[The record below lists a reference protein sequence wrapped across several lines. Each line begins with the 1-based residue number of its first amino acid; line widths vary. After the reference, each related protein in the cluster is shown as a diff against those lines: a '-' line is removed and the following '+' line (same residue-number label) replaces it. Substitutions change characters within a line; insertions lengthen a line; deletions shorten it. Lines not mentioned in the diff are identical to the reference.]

1 MAQCGIPRIDALLA
15 AAGAAPLGLA
25 DPDTDAVGIAQDL
38 LRGHGYRALPD
49 LRGPNYGRF
58 GSLTRAAVLGFR
70 AAQDLGADAIVD
82 GDLLSKLIQVPA
94 PKPIASRAFLT
105 LVLDLSWTS
114 PLPLVALTALFESGG
129 AFDEPNRNTDH
140 QGLSFG
146 VIQWAQ
152 KPGRLREVLAAF
164 DSGAPDVFRPLAGGA
179 AAAAGLLAHTAKRY
193 GGVDPSTGRTTDP
206 AFDLIAAPWR
216 ERFAGMALAPEL
228 QKIQVS
234 CAVSAFQ
241 SAIDALRPKTPL
253 LRSQRGVA
261 FLADLANQHGAGG
274 AADIYGATAKPRPS
288 TEAQLLEAMQ
298 RESVRRVA
306 AQYGATAP
314 ETASTA
320 ARREFFRTTPLL
332 ADVPY

>member
-15 AAGAAPLGLA
+15 GTGAPLGLA
-25 DPDTDAVGIAQDL
+25 DRDTDAIGIAQDL

-49 LRGPNYGRF
+49 VRGPNYGRF
-58 GSLTRAAVLGFR
+58 GGLTRAAVLGFR
-70 AAQDLGADAIVD
+70 AAQDLGTDALID
-82 GDLLSKLIQVPA
+82 GALLSRLIQVPA

-105 LVLDLSWTS
+105 LVLDLAWAS
-114 PLPLVALTALFESGG
+114 PLPLVAFTALFESDG
-129 AFDEPNRNTDH
+129 AFDKRNRNSDC

-152 KPGRLREVLAAF
+152 KPGRLHELLAAF

-179 AAAAGLLAHTAKRY
+179 AAAAGLLAHTAKRH
-193 GGVDPSTGRTTDP
+193 GGGDPSTGLTTDP
-206 AFDLIAAPWR
+206 AFDLTATPWR

-234 CAVSAFQ
+234 CAVSAFR
-241 SAIDALRPKTPL
+241 SAIDALRPQTPL

-261 FLADLANQHGAGG
+261 FLADLANQHGAAG
-274 AADIYGATAKPRPS
+274 AADIYGAAAKPRPA

-298 RESVRRVA
+298 GESVRRVA

-314 ETASTA
+314 EASSTA

-332 ADVPY
+332 ADAAY

>member
-15 AAGAAPLGLA
+15 ATGAAPLGPA
-25 DPDTDAVGIAQDL
+25 DQDTAAIGIAQDL
-38 LRGHGYRALPD
+38 LRGHGYSTLPD
-49 LRGPNYGRF
+49 VRGPNYGRF

-70 AAQDLGADAIVD
+70 AAQDLGADAIID

-105 LVLDLSWTS
+105 LVLDLAWAS
-114 PLPLVALTALFESGG
+114 PLSLVALTALFESDG
-129 AFDEPNRNTDH
+129 AFTECNRNTDR
-140 QGLSFG
+140 QGLSYG

-152 KPGRLREVLAAF
+152 KPGRLHELLAAF
-164 DSGAPDVFRPLAGGA
+164 DNGAPDVFRPLTGGA
-179 AAAAGLLAHTAKRY
+179 AAAAGLLAHTAKRH

-206 AFDLIAAPWR
+206 AFDLIASPWR

-234 CAVSAFQ
+234 CAVSAFR
-241 SAIDALRPKTPL
+241 STIDDLRRKTPL

-261 FLADLANQHGAGG
+261 FLADLANQHGAAG
-274 AADIYGATAKPRPS
+274 AANIYGACAKPRPA
-288 TEAQLLEAMQ
+288 TEARLLEAMQ
-298 RESVRRVA
+298 GESVRRVA
-306 AQYGATAP
+306 AQYGASGP
-314 ETASTA
+314 EAASTA

-332 ADVPY
+332 ADAPY